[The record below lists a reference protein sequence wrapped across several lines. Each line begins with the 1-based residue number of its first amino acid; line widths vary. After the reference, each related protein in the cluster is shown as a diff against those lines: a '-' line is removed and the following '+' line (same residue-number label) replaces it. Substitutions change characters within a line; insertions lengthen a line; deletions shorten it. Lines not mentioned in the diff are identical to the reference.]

1 MGCIPAHPPGCAVDR
16 RAGIPCQEIL
26 DINMKNIFFAALM
39 TVTLA
44 MSGCGGG
51 GDSSPPPPV
60 VTQILSR
67 AAFDGDIKFESPNLF
82 TIVQGNAP
90 SVFAGI
96 DPFTGFEFRSFLD
109 FPLTGAGGVPGSAII
124 KSATL
129 DIFIDSITI
138 QPTASSIP
146 IRIELVTFLPPTLV
160 ASDFDR
166 TVQPALAFTTVI
178 PPISRADVNRHV
190 LVDVTSL
197 MVEAQRRGLTDFQ
210 IRILK
215 DDGFISTGLIEI
227 EDAIINRA
235 PLLTVSYF

>member
-1 MGCIPAHPPGCAVDR
+1 
-16 RAGIPCQEIL
+16 
-26 DINMKNIFFAALM
+26 MKNILLSALM
-39 TVTLA
+39 FITLVT
-44 MSGCGGG
+44 SGCGGG
-51 GDSSPPPPV
+51 GDISPPPPV

-67 AAFDGDIKFESPNLF
+67 KAFDGDIRFESPNLF
-82 TIVQGNAP
+82 TIVQGSAP
-90 SVFAGI
+90 SVLAGI
-96 DPFTGFEFRSFLD
+96 DPVTGFEFRSFLD
-109 FPLTGAGGVPGSAII
+109 FPLTGAGGVPSSAII
-124 KSATL
+124 NSATL

-138 QPTASSIP
+138 QLAASSIP

-166 TVQPALAFTTVI
+166 IIQPALAFTTVT

-197 MVEAQRRGLTDFQ
+197 MVEAQRRGLPDFQ
-210 IRILK
+210 IRILE

-227 EDAIINRA
+227 DDATVNRA